1 MSGMSETVTASAVVY
16 RGAGILVRGAP
27 GAGKSSLALTLIEDG
42 GRLVGD
48 DRIHLGARA
57 GRIIAS
63 GHGAVPGQI
72 ELRGRG
78 LVARAFEPSAIIRLV
93 VDLVSPDGF
102 ERLPEP
108 DALTA
113 TLLGIALPRQP
124 VPANNAASAGLVREA
139 LDAIGR

>member
-1 MSGMSETVTASAVVY
+1 MSETVTASVVVY
-16 RGAGILVRGAP
+16 HGAGILIRGAP
-27 GAGKSSLALTLIEDG
+27 GTGKSTLALMLIEDG

-48 DRIHLGARA
+48 DRVHLSACH

-78 LVARAFEPSAIIRLV
+78 LVERPFEPSAVIRLV
-93 VDLVSPDGF
+93 VDLALPNQI

-108 DALTA
+108 DALRA
-113 TLLGIALPRQP
+113 TLLGVSLPCQP
-124 VPANNAASAGLVREA
+124 VATNNPAATMLVREA
-139 LDAIGR
+139 LDAPAR